1 VRIATA
7 LAGPVEVEVEVVPGA
22 PWGPARRVE
31 GWSEGL
37 VADRMSIRCG
47 FALLPDPLDRD
58 HPRWRGVRRLDAGQS
73 LVVTIDDGPLDRHP
87 PLSTDAALRLAD
99 ETVVAWHSWARPL
112 VLDGPYRDAALRS
125 ALTVRALTYS
135 TAGGPIAAATTS
147 LPRRVGSERSADDR
161 VVRLVDVAG
170 AVGTLATIGLSED
183 AEAAE
188 RWLRG
193 AVEDAPLPWPAALD
207 VAGGPLPDA
216 EERPLLGWRR
226 SQPVTSGAGSV
237 VDDHDL
243 LGDVVTAVSASR
255 GGPWGAGGDGPLVGA
270 WPALVRAADH
280 LTDHWHEPDAGRWGS
295 TGRPARLVASA
306 VQAWVALD
314 GMKRRAQAVDP
325 LDLAV
330 VPWHRAC
337 RDILAWL
344 ERDGVGDDDGLR
356 RDPSPGD
363 RPDAALLR
371 VAWRGPWPPFHPVVV
386 RTVERT
392 IERLESGRLLY
403 RLPSSVDD
411 GHAGPDN
418 PDLLASLWA
427 VRALARL
434 ERWEDAHERMEAVVG
449 LAGPSGLL
457 SEAADPTSGE
467 LLGNLPSTATHLA
480 VIDAAA
486 ALAVGPR

>member
-1 VRIATA
+1 VLTDADRVPLGARAWIGDGISGALVAADGTIDWYCPGRLDAAPVLARLLDPTAGAVRVGPVRTGTVTRRRLPAGRQVYRRDTLVVDTELVAGGARLRVTDFMPWPGPGLTPPGRIVRIATA

-193 AVEDAPLPWPAALD
+193 AVEDAPLPSTSRAA
-207 VAGGPLPDA
+207 PC
-216 EERPLLGWRR
+216 RTRR
-226 SQPVTSGAGSV
+226 S
-237 VDDHDL
+237 
-243 LGDVVTAVSASR
+243 
-255 GGPWGAGGDGPLVGA
+255 
-270 WPALVRAADH
+270 
-280 LTDHWHEPDAGRWGS
+280 
-295 TGRPARLVASA
+295 
-306 VQAWVALD
+306 
-314 GMKRRAQAVDP
+314 
-325 LDLAV
+325 
-330 VPWHRAC
+330 
-337 RDILAWL
+337 
-344 ERDGVGDDDGLR
+344 
-356 RDPSPGD
+356 DPS
-363 RPDAALLR
+363 
-371 VAWRGPWPPFHPVVV
+371 
-386 RTVERT
+386 
-392 IERLESGRLLY
+392 S
-403 RLPSSVDD
+403 
-411 GHAGPDN
+411 AG
-418 PDLLASLWA
+418 
-427 VRALARL
+427 
-434 ERWEDAHERMEAVVG
+434 
-449 LAGPSGLL
+449 AGPSPSPPAQVPSSTTTTSSATSSPPSRPAG
-457 SEAADPTSGE
+457 ADRGAPAVTGPSSGRGRPSSAPPT
-467 LLGNLPSTATHLA
+467 T
-480 VIDAAA
+480 
-486 ALAVGPR
+486 